1 MNPHGDFTNMLQTGM
16 DQDVPIKMI
25 MKTLESTPKKG
36 CLTKTEDIK
45 NVMVQQISIY
55 IYSIYILD
63 SYVYIYAK
71 KRQRIL
77 RAQNRD
83 LANMRPNP

>member
-1 MNPHGDFTNMLQTGM
+1 MLQTGM

-55 IYSIYILD
+55 I
-63 SYVYIYAK
+63 VYIYIRFLCIYIYMQ
-71 KRQRIL
+71 KRDRGF
-77 RAQNRD
+77 
-83 LANMRPNP
+83 

>member
-55 IYSIYILD
+55 IYI
-63 SYVYIYAK
+63 VYIY
-71 KRQRIL
+71 IY
-77 RAQNRD
+77 
-83 LANMRPNP
+83 